1 MNGAEGLLETLRRMN
16 RTVLEM
22 ELGILAFGI
31 LFQLLSLPFPG
42 ARLARAVSLLLGSA
56 MAAAAVIHMYRT
68 LDKALDNDEGGAQKA
83 IYKGYVTRYVL
94 VIVIILIAVYTKWLE
109 PLMIFLAYMSLKF
122 TAYLQ
127 PLTHKIC
134 NKIFHET
141 DPEPRPEAE
150 VMAEAGGEGES
161 EIPAEGREVIK

>member
-1 MNGAEGLLETLRRMN
+1 MRNRKGLLEGLKEIN

-31 LFQLLSLPFPG
+31 LFQIGSLPFPG
-42 ARLARAVSLLLGSA
+42 ERLARAVSLLIGSA
-56 MAAAAVIHMYRT
+56 MAAAAVVHMYRI
-68 LDKALDNDEGGAQKA
+68 LDRALDLGEGGAQKA
-83 IYKGYVTRYVL
+83 IYAGYVTRYL
-94 VIVIILIAVYTKWLE
+94 LIMVIIVLAALTEWLY
-109 PLMIFLAYMSLKF
+109 PLLIFLGYLSLKF

-141 DPEPRPEAE
+141 DPDPLPEEE
-150 VMAEAGGEGES
+150 VTE
-161 EIPAEGREVIK
+161 